1 MSGFNIGSIR
11 ASLLLDTGRFKS
23 EAREATNVTGR
34 LKGEL
39 GGLQGLV
46 AGLGGAFA
54 GLQISRALYQA
65 VDTAATLGESLNK
78 FRVAFDSNAD
88 AAQAWADGFSR
99 SMGVFRGETYN
110 AMGTFALMLDG
121 MGMTSNAVMDMSR
134 NLTALAADM
143 SSLDNITFDEAL
155 TKLRAGL
162 SGETEPL
169 KSLGA
174 VVSDTNV
181 QLYALREGIIENG
194 ETMNE
199 QQKIVARYGV
209 ILEALKKRQGDL
221 TNTFGSLTNQQ
232 RRAEAGFKSLRT
244 ELGEALLPA
253 ATKFYTLVNNIIPS
267 VQGWVENNRTA
278 ATSIV
283 TLGAGLTGAL
293 IGLSALSIAL
303 PGLTLGLNAVKLAA
317 IGAWGVLT
325 RPSVI
330 TLGVVVAAVAA
341 IVAAWQTL
349 RDEWDSNVSGMKET
363 FGPFVDWFSEKVEAV
378 QGLLS
383 GLADKAREAFG
394 QWQAAFAD
402 MFGDIPTEPAKQ
414 SGEGVGTAFVEGVKE
429 STKTLAGN
437 FADNIKSAMSGLS
450 GLVDSLYQSSGM
462 ADLFKEP
469 PAPMAFEYDSDISKL
484 VGELPADAGAAAK
497 ELVTLRDRAADLVL
511 SLDPAAAAF
520 AEITEDIDALS
531 AAGMLTSE
539 VLSQLGGRVFEGLK
553 DDEAALTRFVEQMRS
568 LGDMGND
575 VLVGMGN
582 AANAERLN
590 QQLEEQAQA
599 VESFRQRFTDDPLF
613 AEFDQDLATLAELGL
628 QNTEVAYRLGEA
640 YGQAFT
646 QAGISLR
653 GVLTDIPGVTAEVA
667 AGIQSISRETTN
679 ELDDIAQGWGTIAGQ
694 ISSVGDTIGSSLV
707 QQFGRVVSAV
717 SGGMQAVN
725 SFIRS
730 LQALKTA
737 QDTIGRLSAATGL
750 LSGGVMGAIGAVAGL
765 ADAFGL
771 LGDEAPK
778 ELRGIAKVMDEVKQ
792 MSEQWIDRLTE
803 DVLKF
808 VRTGELSFKEFANS
822 VIDDLFRIAFSELV
836 LSPIVNGLGKI
847 AGFAKG
853 GAFSGGQVMAY
864 ASGGVV
870 SQPTAFP
877 MRGGKTG
884 LMGEEGPEAI
894 MPLTRMSSGRLG
906 VESKASA
913 PTVNVNIQAADI
925 PKDAISV
932 QQSQGLDGSIQLDV
946 IIEGAMR
953 RVLGSGRM
961 NRDLD
966 ALFGLQRRPA

>member
-99 SMGVFRGETYN
+99 SMGVFRGEIYN

-174 VVSDTNV
+174 VVSDANV
-181 QLYALREGIIENG
+181 QLYALREGIIANG

-221 TNTFGSLTNQQ
+221 ANTFGSLTNQQ
-232 RRAEAGFKSLRT
+232 RRAEAGFKDLRT

-253 ATKFYTLVNNIIPS
+253 ATQFFTVVNNIIPS
-267 VQGWVENNRTA
+267 VRNWVENNREA
-278 ATSIV
+278 ATSVV

-293 IGLSALSIAL
+293 IGLSALSLAL

-317 IGAWGVLT
+317 LGAWGALT
-325 RPSVI
+325 SPVTI
-330 TLGVVVAAVAA
+330 TLAVVVGAVAGL
-341 IVAAWQTL
+341 VAAWQTL
-349 RDEWDSNVSGMKET
+349 RDEWDSNISGMKQT
-363 FGPFVDWFSEKVEAV
+363 FGPFVDWFSEKVDAV
-378 QGLLS
+378 RGLLS

-414 SGEGVGTAFVEGVKE
+414 SGEGVGQAFVEGVQE
-429 STKTLAGN
+429 SSKTLAGN
-437 FADNIKSAMSGLS
+437 FADNIKSAMAGLS
-450 GLVDSLYQSSGM
+450 GLVDSLYQSSGI
-462 ADLFKEP
+462 ADMFKEA
-469 PAPMAFEYDSDISKL
+469 PAPVAFEYDSDISKL

-497 ELVTLRDRAADLVL
+497 ELATLKDRAADLVL

-520 AEITEDIDALS
+520 AEITEDIEALS

-539 VLSQLGGRVFEGLK
+539 VLSQLGGRAFDGLK
-553 DDEAALTRFVEQMRS
+553 DDEAALTRFVEQMRT

-582 AANAERLN
+582 AANTERLN
-590 QQLEEQAQA
+590 QQLEDQARA
-599 VESFRQRFTDDPLF
+599 VESFRERFTDDPLF
-613 AEFDQDLATLAELGL
+613 EEFDRDLAILAELGL

-667 AGIQSISRETTN
+667 AGIQSIGIEAQNAARAAKFDGIKSALQGIDGAASNLAGSMQNGVARAF
-679 ELDDIAQGWGTIAGQ
+679 DIVARSVRLAGTGVQ
-694 ISSVGDTIGSSLV
+694 IFEAISKV
-707 QQFGRVVSAV
+707 
-717 SGGMQAVN
+717 
-725 SFIRS
+725 
-730 LQALKTA
+730 
-737 QDTIGRLSAATGL
+737 AATGVR
-750 LSGGVMGAIGAVAGL
+750 LSWESALGIFGLILEAVYQLAG
-765 ADAFGL
+765 AFGF

-847 AGFAKG
+847 AGFANG
-853 GAFSGGQVMAY
+853 GAFSGGQVIPY

-884 LMGEEGPEAI
+884 LMGEAGPEAI

-906 VESKASA
+906 VESKGSA
-913 PTVNVNIQAADI
+913 PVVNVNIQAADI
-925 PKDAISV
+925 PKESISV